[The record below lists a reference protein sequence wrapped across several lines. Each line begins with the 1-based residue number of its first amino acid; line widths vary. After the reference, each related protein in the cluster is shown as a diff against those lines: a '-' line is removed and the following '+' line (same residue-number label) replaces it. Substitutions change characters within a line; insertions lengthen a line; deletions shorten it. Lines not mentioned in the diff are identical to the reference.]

1 MYIQVQLLRHDHVI
15 DRQSRINPQSINLP
29 DSDHNDDEHSN
40 RRGKPREAIDRS
52 IDQELTLGPVGPLRH
67 MGVVVARH
75 STQLLL
81 PSSATPIPTTFRSV
95 EPIRIN
101 TALVGEENRSYFF
114 SSSCFCVVDEAC
126 SRGGGGGESS
136 CGGRRREK
144 EQEKGRGLGGGEVR

>member
-1 MYIQVQLLRHDHVI
+1 MIDHVAQIDSMTRTNGTIICTTRAEIKLICMYIQVQLLRHDHVI

-40 RRGKPREAIDRS
+40 RRGKSREAIDRS

-81 PSSATPIPTTFRSV
+81 PSSATPIPTTYMM
-95 EPIRIN
+95 ITN
-101 TALVGEENRSYFF
+101 
-114 SSSCFCVVDEAC
+114 
-126 SRGGGGGESS
+126 
-136 CGGRRREK
+136 
-144 EQEKGRGLGGGEVR
+144 QEKIEREIDRAQNTQTQNSD